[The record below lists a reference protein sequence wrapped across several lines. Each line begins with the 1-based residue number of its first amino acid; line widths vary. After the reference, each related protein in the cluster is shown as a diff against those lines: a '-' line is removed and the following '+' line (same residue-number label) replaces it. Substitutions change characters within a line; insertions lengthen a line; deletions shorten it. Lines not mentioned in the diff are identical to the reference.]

1 MSHPEENPTARSDS
15 PVTITGIVYNDH
27 DANQS
32 QANRKRGLPQVC
44 VTDGLTCVLTDSEGR
59 YRLKTNVERSRY
71 VFVVT
76 PTGYQ
81 CCPEFFQRIPV
92 GVTHF
97 VADFALSPSAKTSET
112 DFSFVQVADMHVR
125 NELDT
130 AELVEDL
137 GEILPLQPDF
147 IVATG
152 DEINNGHGRAAEM
165 YPHYKAAIKDFPVSV
180 FHVVG
185 NHDVPVEIYEDFL
198 GPPYY
203 AFNYG
208 GRHFVVLNSMADVAP
223 QLDWLQREIA
233 MQPEEIEIVVFQH
246 YSPDKALLDFLS
258 QYNTR
263 AVISG
268 HWHSSQVFQYKDM
281 LCVNSPPLRFG
292 GFTMA
297 PRGFRTVT
305 FHRGQIDLKDHLGG
319 CREHLTI
326 VSPAHG
332 AVMPAGKIQIRAN
345 AYDVSRAV
353 TRVEYRIAEEPWQV
367 MRAVGTWAWE
377 GEWAGKAPGS
387 YAIDVKASLASGEI
401 LRDQASF
408 EVAADLVAA
417 PVPESAWPMFQHDSS
432 RTGAT
437 GDTVHPPL
445 HLAWSTALG
454 STALSG
460 AALGGTALGGTAHI
474 SSPVLANETVY
485 IGLQD
490 EAMKGIAGV
499 YALDARTG
507 STRWKFATPVSVKN
521 SVAVAG
527 NLVYAATVDGQMWA
541 LDAETGEARW
551 QYRLGSRIECR
562 AYASPVVSDGIVYF
576 GVAQQ
581 FVALNAETGKTIWQA
596 TFDGM
601 TSALGAEYMGCYS
614 SPCIG
619 EDMVY
624 VGFNLASGLVALN
637 KQNGKQLW
645 NKKHKHNPLHASP
658 ALCEDMLYHPAF
670 GELRAMKAETG
681 EEVWRFPLPA
691 ENSYFPWWTISSP
704 VISDSRVYVGS
715 LEGAVFALDASSGA
729 KLWCHQTGEALAS
742 FGPCMRAGSQVI
754 SSPALSGNTAYIGS
768 TDGRFYALDTES
780 GKEKWRYNLGV
791 PITSSAAISGNTVF
805 VAAYDGTVYAFT
817 ELREAGTAKT

>member
-1 MSHPEENPTARSDS
+1 MPHPAENPTAGSDS
-15 PVTITGIVYNDH
+15 PVAITGIVYNDH
-27 DANQS
+27 DANQT
-32 QANRKRGLPQVC
+32 QANREHGIPQVC
-44 VTDGLTCVLTDSEGR
+44 VSDGLTCVLTDSQGR
-59 YRLKTNVERSRY
+59 YRLETNAERSRV

-81 CCPEFFQRIPV
+81 CCSEFFQRIPA
-92 GVTHF
+92 GVTQF
-97 VADFALSPSAKTSET
+97 VADFALSPSTKTSEA
-112 DFSFVQVADMHVR
+112 DFSFVQATDMHVR

-130 AELVEDL
+130 AELIEDL
-137 GEILPLQPDF
+137 EEILPLQPDF
-147 IVATG
+147 VVATG
-152 DEINNGHGRAAEM
+152 DEINNGHGRAAGM
-165 YPHYKAAIKDFPVSV
+165 YPHYKAAIKDFPVPV

-208 GRHFVVLNSMADVAP
+208 GRHFVVLNSMSDVSP

-233 MQPEEIEIVVFQH
+233 MQPENIELVVFQH
-246 YSPDKALLDFLS
+246 YPPEKALLEFLS
-258 QYNTR
+258 RYNTR

-268 HWHSSQVFQYKDM
+268 HWHSSRVFQYKNI
-281 LCVNSPPLRFG
+281 LCVNSPPLRYG
-292 GFTMA
+292 GFAMA

-305 FHRGQIDLKDHLGG
+305 FHKGQIDLKDHLGG
-319 CREHLTI
+319 CRQHLTI
-326 VSPAHG
+326 VSPANG
-332 AVMPAGKIQIRAN
+332 AAMPAGKIQVQAN

-353 TRVEYRIAEEPWQV
+353 TRVEYRIAEEPWKA

-387 YAIDVKASLASGEI
+387 YAVDVKASLASGGT
-401 LRDQASF
+401 LRDRADF

-417 PVPESAWPMFQHDSS
+417 PVPESDWPMFQHDSA

-437 GDTVHPPL
+437 GDTVNPPL
-445 HLAWSTALG
+445 HLAWSR
-454 STALSG
+454 
-460 AALGGTALGGTAHI
+460 ALGGTAHI
-474 SSPVLANETVY
+474 SSPVLAKETVY

-490 EAMKGIAGV
+490 EEMKGNAGV

-507 STRWKFATPVSVKN
+507 GTRWKFATPVSVKN
-521 SVAVAG
+521 TVAVAG
-527 NLVYAATVDGQMWA
+527 NLVYATTVDGQVWA
-541 LDAETGEARW
+541 LDTETGEVRW
-551 QYRLGSRIECR
+551 QYSLGSRIDCR
-562 AYASPVVSDGIVYF
+562 AYASPVVSDGIVYL
-576 GVAQQ
+576 GVAQH
-581 FVALNAETGKTIWQA
+581 FVALDAETGKTIWQA

-601 TSALGAEYMGCYS
+601 TSALGTEYMGCYS

-637 KQNGKQLW
+637 KKNGKQLW

-670 GELRAMKAETG
+670 GELRAMKTETG

-691 ENSYFPWWTISSP
+691 ENSYFPWWTMSSP
-704 VISDSRVYVGS
+704 AISDSRLYIGS
-715 LEGAVFALDASSGA
+715 LEGAVFGLDASSGA

-742 FGPCMRAGSQVI
+742 FAPCMRAGSQVI

-768 TDGRFYALDTES
+768 ADGRFYALDTGS
-780 GKEKWRYNLGV
+780 GKEMWCHNLGI

-817 ELREAGTAKT
+817 EIR

>member
-1 MSHPEENPTARSDS
+1 MPHPAENPTAGSDS
-15 PVTITGIVYNDH
+15 PVAITGIVYNDH
-27 DANQS
+27 DANQT
-32 QANRKRGLPQVC
+32 QANREHGIPQVC
-44 VTDGLTCVLTDSEGR
+44 VSDGLTCVLTDPQGQ
-59 YRLKTNVERSRY
+59 YRLETNAERSRI

-81 CCPEFFQRIPV
+81 CCSEFFQRIPA
-92 GVTHF
+92 GVTQF
-97 VADFALSPSAKTSET
+97 AADFALSPSAKTSET
-112 DFSFVQVADMHVR
+112 DFSFVQATDMHVR

-130 AELVEDL
+130 AELIEDL
-137 GEILPLQPDF
+137 EEILPLQPDF
-147 IVATG
+147 VVATG
-152 DEINNGHGRAAEM
+152 DEINNGHGRAAGM
-165 YPHYKAAIKDFPVSV
+165 YPHYKAAIKDFPVPV

-208 GRHFVVLNSMADVAP
+208 GRHFVVLNSMSDVSP

-233 MQPEEIEIVVFQH
+233 MQPKNVELVVFQH
-246 YSPDKALLDFLS
+246 YPPEKALLEFLS

-268 HWHSSQVFQYKDM
+268 HWHSSRVFQYKNI
-281 LCVNSPPLRFG
+281 LCVNSPPLRYG
-292 GFTMA
+292 GFAMA

-305 FHRGQIDLKDHLGG
+305 FHKGQIDLKDHLGG
-319 CREHLTI
+319 CRQHLTI

-353 TRVEYRIAEEPWQV
+353 TRVEYRIAEEPYKA

-387 YAIDVKASLASGEI
+387 YAVDVKASLASGEI
-401 LRDQASF
+401 LRDRADF

-417 PVPESAWPMFQHDSS
+417 PVPESDWPMFQHDSA

-437 GDTVHPPL
+437 GDTVNPPL
-445 HLAWSTALG
+445 HLAWSR
-454 STALSG
+454 
-460 AALGGTALGGTAHI
+460 ALGGTAHI
-474 SSPVLANETVY
+474 SSPVLAKETVY

-490 EAMKGIAGV
+490 EEMKGNAGV

-507 STRWKFATPVSVKN
+507 GTRWKFATPVSVKN
-521 SVAVAG
+521 TVAVAG
-527 NLVYAATVDGQMWA
+527 NLVYATTVDGQVWA
-541 LDAETGEARW
+541 LDTETGEIRW
-551 QYRLGSRIECR
+551 QYSLGSRIDCR
-562 AYASPVVSDGIVYF
+562 AYASPVVSDGIVYL
-576 GVAQQ
+576 GVAQH
-581 FVALNAETGKTIWQA
+581 FVALDAETGKTIWQA

-601 TSALGAEYMGCYS
+601 TSALGTEYMGCYS

-637 KQNGKQLW
+637 KKNGKQLW

-670 GELRAMKAETG
+670 GELRAMKTETG

-691 ENSYFPWWTISSP
+691 ENSYFPWWTMSSP
-704 VISDSRVYVGS
+704 AISDSRLYIGS
-715 LEGAVFALDASSGA
+715 LEGAVFGLDASSGA

-742 FGPCMRAGSQVI
+742 FAPCMRAGSQVI
-754 SSPALSGNTAYIGS
+754 SSPALSGNTVYVGS
-768 TDGRFYALDTES
+768 ADGRFYALDTGS
-780 GKEKWRYNLGV
+780 GKEMWCHNLGI

-817 ELREAGTAKT
+817 EIR

>member
-1 MSHPEENPTARSDS
+1 MPHSEENPAARSDS

-92 GVTHF
+92 GVTQLA
-97 VADFALSPSAKTSET
+97 VDFALSPSAKTSEN

-137 GEILPLQPDF
+137 EEILPLQPDF

-152 DEINNGHGRAAEM
+152 DEINNGHGRSAEM

-246 YSPDKALLDFLS
+246 YSPNKALLEFLS

-268 HWHSSQVFQYKDM
+268 HWHSSQVFRYKDM
-281 LCVNSPPLRFG
+281 LCVSSPPLRFG
-292 GFTMA
+292 GFAMA

-305 FHRGQIDLKDHLGG
+305 FHKGQIDLKDHLGG

-332 AVMPAGKIQIRAN
+332 AVMPAGKIQIHAN

-353 TRVEYRIAEEPWQV
+353 TRVEYRIAEEPYKA

-401 LRDQASF
+401 LRDRANF

-417 PVPESAWPMFQHDSS
+417 PIPESAWPMFQHDSS

-460 AALGGTALGGTAHI
+460 TALSGAPLGGTALGGTAHI

-527 NLVYAATVDGQMWA
+527 NLVYAATADGQMWA
-541 LDAETGEARW
+541 LD
-551 QYRLGSRIECR
+551 
-562 AYASPVVSDGIVYF
+562 
-576 GVAQQ
+576 
-581 FVALNAETGKTIWQA
+581 
-596 TFDGM
+596 
-601 TSALGAEYMGCYS
+601 
-614 SPCIG
+614 
-619 EDMVY
+619 
-624 VGFNLASGLVALN
+624 
-637 KQNGKQLW
+637 
-645 NKKHKHNPLHASP
+645 
-658 ALCEDMLYHPAF
+658 
-670 GELRAMKAETG
+670 
-681 EEVWRFPLPA
+681 
-691 ENSYFPWWTISSP
+691 
-704 VISDSRVYVGS
+704 
-715 LEGAVFALDASSGA
+715 
-729 KLWCHQTGEALAS
+729 
-742 FGPCMRAGSQVI
+742 
-754 SSPALSGNTAYIGS
+754 
-768 TDGRFYALDTES
+768 
-780 GKEKWRYNLGV
+780 
-791 PITSSAAISGNTVF
+791 
-805 VAAYDGTVYAFT
+805 
-817 ELREAGTAKT
+817 